1 MRILLWHGWLL
12 SGTGS
17 NVLAGRVAE
26 ALRAAGHDVLVVCQ
40 ERHPDRFAF
49 LDGWGVIDD
58 LGRVGPVTASGAA
71 PAAGRAVLLR
81 PWIGSLL
88 PVFVYDEYEGFEQV
102 VPFVDLSD
110 AISTRTCRAGRRH
123 WRRRSRGTE
132 SEGVLAAHLVPGG
145 PIARRASEA
154 AGIPFA
160 LMVHGSDIEYAVRPQ
175 ERYRLLGGGALAA
188 ALAVFGPT
196 EETLRRAVDL
206 APETT
211 PRRVVVAPGVDVE
224 RFRPGPRAES
234 LAAAADLLDADGGL
248 PGGRPAGAEDTDSA
262 AVRNGGADTAALD
275 ALAASYD
282 QTRQDAD
289 AAAKLRALESES
301 GPVVGYLGKLIPQ
314 KGVHLLL
321 AALASLPEA
330 RALLIGFGTSR
341 ERFEALT
348 IAMDRGDD
356 AAVAALWPDGEAPAP
371 TAFPR
376 DNWAPRPRDFTGRL
390 DQRRVSGGPAMDVLV
405 VPSILEE
412 AFGMVAAEGA
422 AAGALPL
429 VSRHSGLAEVAAAFE
444 GAAASPGLFLFGQ
457 DANAVGAIADGVRRL
472 LDLRPSAAPGS
483 PRPSARVWP
492 PTGRGIAR
500 PTATSRSSAHERTR
514 GPLGRRPRPVVARR
528 RRGLCPR
535 QRGRL
540 RRHVD
545 ESLWPARRVEGR
557 RRLGHRRRPRQ

>member
-58 LGRVGPVTASGAA
+58 AGRVGPVTASGAA
-71 PAAGRAVLLR
+71 PAAGRTVLLR

-110 AISTRTCRAGRRH
+110 ADLDAYL
-123 WRRRSRGTE
+123 SRGASALAAAIAWHG

-145 PIARRASEA
+145 PIAQRAGEA
-154 AGIPFA
+154 TGVPFA

-175 ERYRLLGGGALAA
+175 DRYRRRGGGALAA

-224 RFRPGPRAES
+224 RFRPGPRGES

-248 PGGRPAGAEDTDSA
+248 PGGRPAGAEDAVRA
-262 AVRNGGADTAALD
+262 AVREGGADTAALD

-282 QTRQDAD
+282 QTRPDAD
-289 AAAKLRALESES
+289 AAAKLRGLESES
-301 GPVVGYLGKLIPQ
+301 GPIVGYLGKLIPQ

-348 IAMDRGDD
+348 VAMDRGDD
-356 AAVAALWPDGEAPAP
+356 AAVTALWPDGEAPAP
-371 TAFPR
+371 TGLPR
-376 DNWAPRPRDFTGRL
+376 DNGLRDRVTFTGRL
-390 DQRRVSGGPAMDVLV
+390 DHRYASLAVRAMDVLV

-444 GAAASPGLFLFGQ
+444 GAAASPGLFSFAQ

-472 LDLRPSAAPGS
+472 LELAPVRRARIAAAV
-483 PRPSARVWP
+483 RARVASDW
-492 PTGRGIAR
+492 TWDRAADR
-500 PTATSRSSAHERTR
+500 YVEVFRS
-514 GPLGRRPRPVVARR
+514 
-528 RRGLCPR
+528 
-535 QRGRL
+535 
-540 RRHVD
+540 
-545 ESLWPARRVEGR
+545 
-557 RRLGHRRRPRQ
+557 